1 MDQRSNSQL
10 RGDVAP
16 IIHLDDDV
24 EVAAQ
29 LVPRF
34 GYDEAE
40 RIMLDAL
47 DDSVSVTEEVRRAH
61 PSRAA

>member
-1 MDQRSNSQL
+1 MDKRPHPRL
-10 RGDVAP
+10 EGDIAP
-16 IIHLDDDV
+16 IIRLDDEV

-40 RIMLDAL
+40 RIMLDAI
-47 DDSVSVTEEVRRAH
+47 DESVAVDEEVRRAH
-61 PSRAA
+61 PTRAA